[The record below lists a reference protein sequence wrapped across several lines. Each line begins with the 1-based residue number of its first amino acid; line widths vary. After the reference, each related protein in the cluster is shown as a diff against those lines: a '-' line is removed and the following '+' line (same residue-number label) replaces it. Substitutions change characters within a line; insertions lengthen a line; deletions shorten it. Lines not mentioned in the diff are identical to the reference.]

1 MTASRPREIANS
13 ATGERIRFIRTA
25 EETGGE
31 LLVIEAR
38 WSRPDHVTP
47 PHVHPAMEERWLVLE
62 GEVGFR
68 IDGVEATACAGEG
81 ALAPPGTLHTN
92 WNAGRAPALMRIELR
107 PALRWE
113 EFVRQL
119 FALAGERLEGD
130 AARRSV
136 TELLTEFR
144 AEIQLADA

>member
-1 MTASRPREIANS
+1 MTRSRPREIANT
-13 ATGERIRFIRTA
+13 ATGERVRFIRTA
-25 EETGGE
+25 EETAGE

-62 GEVGFR
+62 GQVGFR
-68 IDGVEATACAGEG
+68 IDGVESTAGPG
-81 ALAPPGTLHTN
+81 DVTLAPPGALHTS

-130 AARRSV
+130 TARRSV

-144 AEIQLADA
+144 AEIEIPAV